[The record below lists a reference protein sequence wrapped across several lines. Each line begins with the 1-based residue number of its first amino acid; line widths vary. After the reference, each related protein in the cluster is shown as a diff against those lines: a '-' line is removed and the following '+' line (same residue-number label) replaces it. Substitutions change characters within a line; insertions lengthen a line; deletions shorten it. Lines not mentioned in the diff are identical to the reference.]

1 MRNNIIKVNFT
12 AAQKRRAKFKKFF
25 SLLLNKIKN
34 LFYYKDRHNKK
45 PQYNNNYN
53 KSTM

>member
-12 AAQKRRAKFKKFF
+12 AAQKRRAKVKKFF
-25 SLLLNKIKN
+25 ILLLSKIKN
-34 LFYYKDRHNKK
+34 LFSSKNRHNNK